1 MAGNKADEKA
11 KTEAPKTAA
20 KAAPAQ
26 KFVHILTL
34 GHGAATRNVQLI
46 TDSPK
51 APKVFEEFITGFCSG
66 RTDLIWTPTPKDPV
80 FAIRM
85 SAIDFYEYRV
95 QKAVAAQPRFRLRLR
110 RLRKRPL
117 PRSNPGFGKFPC
129 KSRFRYAGAAFPIIW
144 SVSGEM
150 EEELKRIGRQARPP
164 SHPAGQA
171 AGKFPIAGGEAA
183 GADIARCAG
192 RNLFRGVQK
201 NSGESRGSESR
212 SSDGRRYQGCGF
224 AARELARGYP
234 LRRESGLWNHRELE
248 SGEAGGVSLEEFQRA
263 ARLGPRPE
271 CERDPGR
278 RPNSLYGVS
287 GGRSRRAAVWCLL
300 RRPRI

>member
-1 MAGNKADEKA
+1 MLERLFDYLECVRRDGRRT
-11 KTEAPKTAA
+11 KTYRAPG
-20 KAAPAQ
+20 P
-26 KFVHILTL
+26 
-34 GHGAATRNVQLI
+34 
-46 TDSPK
+46 
-51 APKVFEEFITGFCSG
+51 
-66 RTDLIWTPTPKDPV
+66 
-80 FAIRM
+80 
-85 SAIDFYEYRV
+85 
-95 QKAVAAQPRFRLRLR
+95 
-110 RLRKRPL
+110 
-117 PRSNPGFGKFPC
+117 
-129 KSRFRYAGAAFPIIW
+129 
-144 SVSGEM
+144 
-150 EEELKRIGRQARPP
+150 PP

-234 LRRESGLWNHRELE
+234 LRRESGLWTQRTGIRRGWRRI
-248 SGEAGGVSLEEFQRA
+248 SGRISAGSSVLGRGLKRA
-263 ARLGPRPE
+263 RS
-271 CERDPGR
+271 GR

>member
-95 QKAVAAQPRFRLRLR
+95 QKPVAAQPAVQA
-110 RLRKRPL
+110 P
-117 PRSNPGFGKFPC
+117 
-129 KSRFRYAGAAFPIIW
+129 
-144 SVSGEM
+144 V
-150 EEELKRIGRQARPP
+150 EETAEKA
-164 SHPAGQA
+164 PA
-171 AGKFPIAGGEAA
+171 K
-183 GADIARCAG
+183 
-192 RNLFRGVQK
+192 K
-201 NSGESRGSESR
+201 
-212 SSDGRRYQGCGF
+212 
-224 AARELARGYP
+224 
-234 LRRESGLWNHRELE
+234 
-248 SGEAGGVSLEEFQRA
+248 
-263 ARLGPRPE
+263 
-271 CERDPGR
+271 
-278 RPNSLYGVS
+278 
-287 GGRSRRAAVWCLL
+287 
-300 RRPRI
+300 

>member
-95 QKAVAAQPRFRLRLR
+95 QRAVAAQPAVQAPVEEAPA
-110 RLRKRPL
+110 K
-117 PRSNPGFGKFPC
+117 
-129 KSRFRYAGAAFPIIW
+129 AA
-144 SVSGEM
+144 E
-150 EEELKRIGRQARPP
+150 KA
-164 SHPAGQA
+164 PA
-171 AGKFPIAGGEAA
+171 K
-183 GADIARCAG
+183 
-192 RNLFRGVQK
+192 K
-201 NSGESRGSESR
+201 
-212 SSDGRRYQGCGF
+212 
-224 AARELARGYP
+224 
-234 LRRESGLWNHRELE
+234 
-248 SGEAGGVSLEEFQRA
+248 
-263 ARLGPRPE
+263 
-271 CERDPGR
+271 
-278 RPNSLYGVS
+278 
-287 GGRSRRAAVWCLL
+287 
-300 RRPRI
+300 